1 MEFQAHFIKLQA
13 NLYKR
18 RQTTFQEVYT
28 SSGMKNLVVIHYAF
42 TNLAQAM
49 SEDKSA
55 VTNLT
60 MEKSTLT
67 EKVVLYN
74 NRLSSKESD
83 NNAL

>member
-1 MEFQAHFIKLQA
+1 M
-13 NLYKR
+13 N
-18 RQTTFQEVYT
+18 
-28 SSGMKNLVVIHYAF
+28 NLVVIHYAF